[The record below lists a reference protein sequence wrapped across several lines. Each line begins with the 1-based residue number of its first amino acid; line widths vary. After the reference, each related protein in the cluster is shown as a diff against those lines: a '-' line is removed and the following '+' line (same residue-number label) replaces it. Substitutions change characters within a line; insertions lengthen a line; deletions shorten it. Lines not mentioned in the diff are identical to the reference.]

1 MDDSRLA
8 VFGGKPLIR
17 RQAKE
22 KWRRISLRE
31 IAQITY
37 TALRDNNTVS
47 DGKGPVSVFEE
58 RFAQMVGTK
67 YALAMNSGTASLHS
81 AYFALGV
88 GPGDEVIVPGY
99 TFFATTTPILQL
111 GGIPVFADVDPSTLT
126 IDPDDVER
134 LITPRTRAICAVH
147 VWGNPARMDR
157 LLDIAKRHRLPLIED
172 SSHAPGARFAGRPVG
187 SWGDIGCFS
196 LQGGKAVSGGEAGIA
211 TTDDPVLYDRMLALG
226 HNGRTGGGQK
236 ANTFPGLDNIS
247 FGLKYRPHLY
257 AMLLASGGLTRL
269 PELNKLRNRNYK
281 ILREELAG
289 CAAIQPAGTYEG
301 AERGGFLSFLLHYD
315 ENAAGGWSREAYVH
329 AAKAEGV
336 PLSVDRYTLFGKGW
350 GLLPDS
356 PLFKSTDL
364 SGLGGVMGRA
374 LEDYR
379 SRPAP
384 ELPQTRK
391 VEVQLVSL
399 PAFAKVPESYVRD
412 VARALRKVAEAAA
425 RIGDVRTPDASSRRS
440 EPAAAPSAPA
450 AEDPQAAAA
459 A

>member
-8 VFGGKPLIR
+8 VFGGTPLIR
-17 RQAKE
+17 KQAKE
-22 KWRRISLRE
+22 RWRRISYRE
-31 IAQITY
+31 IAQIAY

-47 DGKGPVSVFEE
+47 DGKGPVLAFEK
-58 RFAQMVGTK
+58 RFAQMVGTR
-67 YALAMNSGTASLHS
+67 YALAMNSGTATLHS

-111 GGIPVFADVDPSTLT
+111 GGVPVFADVDASTLT

-134 LITPRTRAICAVH
+134 LITPKTRAICAVH

-157 LLDIAKRHRLPLIED
+157 LADIARRHHIPLIED
-172 SSHAPGARFAGRPVG
+172 ASHAPGARFSGRPVG

-236 ANTFPGLDNIS
+236 ANTFQLDNLS

-257 AMLLASGGLTRL
+257 AILLANGGLSRL

-281 ILREELAG
+281 ILRDGLEG
-289 CAAIQPAGTYEG
+289 CAAIQPAGTWEG
-301 AERGGFLSFLLHYD
+301 AERGGFLSFLLHY
-315 ENAAGGWSREAYVH
+315 ETGAAGGWSREAFVH

-336 PLSVDRYTLFGKGW
+336 PLTVDRYTLFGKGW
-350 GLLPDS
+350 GILPDS
-356 PLFKSTDL
+356 PLFKTLDT
-364 SGLGGVMGRA
+364 SGLGGIMGRA

-384 ELPQTRK
+384 AMPQTRR
-391 VEVQLVSL
+391 VEGQLVSL
-399 PAFAKVPESYVRD
+399 PAFAKVPETYVRD

-425 RIGDVRTPDASSRRS
+425 RIGDVRMPDASTNR
-440 EPAAAPSAPA
+440 SAPPETSA
-450 AEDPQAAAA
+450 ARNADDRPAAAA
-459 A
+459 AA